1 MGGHPTCGWRK
12 RRMKKRFAVYFG
24 VAILGIAALA
34 LIAGP
39 YLNSQVSAALD
50 RSIYKNLKNF
60 TEVLDIVEKN
70 YVEPVDAKN
79 LLQGAINGMIKNLDP
94 HSSFMTPEMYKELE
108 LETRGSFGGI
118 GIEITIHKD
127 VLTVVSPIE
136 DTPAFQA
143 GVKSGDKIMMIDG
156 KSTKDINIM
165 DAVKRLR
172 GEKGTKV
179 TISVLRG
186 NETKLREFVITRAII
201 KVISVK
207 HNFQDKTAGELKK
220 ALQEMTPQD
229 KPLKGLVLDLRNNP
243 GGLLNQSIEVSDV
256 FLKSGG
262 IVSTKGRSKGMESK
276 VNARDKGDEFSAPM
290 IILVNEGTAS
300 AAEIVSGALQDNGRA
315 LILGAQT
322 FGKGSVQTVI
332 PLEDGSALKLTTAR
346 YYTPKG
352 RSIQAEGITP
362 DIAVKYNRPGANG
375 DDDYEPI
382 REKDLKGHIRSGK
395 EKDQPG
401 EEPDREE
408 EILLKRLQKS
418 NGARKDLPLKRP
430 FADVNS
436 DNQLKAAVDMLKSW
450 DIFKKTVKN

>member
-1 MGGHPTCGWRK
+1 
-12 RRMKKRFAVYFG
+12 MKKRFAVYFG

-156 KSTKDINIM
+156 KSTKDITIM

-186 NETKLREFVITRAII
+186 NETKLREFAITRAII
-201 KVISVK
+201 KVVSVK
-207 HNFQDKTAGELKK
+207 HKLLDDGIGYVRVSSFQDKTADDLKK
-220 ALQEMTPQD
+220 ALREMTA
-229 KPLKGLVLDLRNNP
+229 KKEPLKGIVLDLRNNP
-243 GGLLNQSIEVSDV
+243 GGLLNQSIEVSDI

-262 IVSTKGRSKGMESK
+262 IVSTKGRSDRK
-276 VNARDKGDEFSAPM
+276 
-290 IILVNEGTAS
+290 
-300 AAEIVSGALQDNGRA
+300 
-315 LILGAQT
+315 
-322 FGKGSVQTVI
+322 SVV
-332 PLEDGSALKLTTAR
+332 
-346 YYTPKG
+346 
-352 RSIQAEGITP
+352 
-362 DIAVKYNRPGANG
+362 
-375 DDDYEPI
+375 
-382 REKDLKGHIRSGK
+382 
-395 EKDQPG
+395 
-401 EEPDREE
+401 
-408 EILLKRLQKS
+408 
-418 NGARKDLPLKRP
+418 
-430 FADVNS
+430 
-436 DNQLKAAVDMLKSW
+436 
-450 DIFKKTVKN
+450 